1 MNGNLDREPK
11 SNILVVESY
20 KNSATKKY
28 WMTGVSVA
36 TKQQKQRAKL
46 KRKTRQDIMWEKTT
60 MLKCSTTMDKLGWSP
75 WDVSLDE
82 SLPKWLNEAEASWD
96 GDAVLNW

>member
-46 KRKTRQDIMWEKTT
+46 KRKTRQDIM
-60 MLKCSTTMDKLGWSP
+60 
-75 WDVSLDE
+75 
-82 SLPKWLNEAEASWD
+82 
-96 GDAVLNW
+96 